1 MPRYVYD
8 EYRLTLTP
16 RTDGGYDAIGRAAD
30 GSEQRGTFHLPLT
43 GGALEEAVVAVAAQA
58 LRSGRDVGGAA
69 PPTFDPEALGRALSA
84 ALLTGAVGAG
94 YDAARAAATSSG
106 RGLRLALSLGAT
118 PALLSVPWELLYRPP
133 TFLANQRQTPVV
145 RHLDVGRVP
154 DPPAIEGA
162 IRILGV
168 IANPPD
174 TAPLDVAGERERVER
189 AVAAMV
195 SAGAVVVDW
204 LAPATPRR
212 LREAL
217 RDGTYHV
224 LHYVGHGDFT
234 PSGDGVLYL
243 EDDDG
248 SGHTELDSG
257 ELASLLAD
265 QTALRLVV
273 LNACDGAR
281 TSLTD
286 PFAGVATTLVQLGV
300 PAVIAMQFAISDA
313 AAILFAEE
321 LYTNLIGGRA
331 PVDAAVSEARK
342 AIFVEQGTMEWA
354 TPVLF
359 LADTEVQL
367 FDFVEPPTPAPP
379 PAPSD
384 RPARRR
390 NPALVGLGLLTAAV
404 VLVVI
409 LWAVTRSGDPSKDAG
424 AVTSVVTTSATTTTS
439 GSPPTSTGP
448 VVPLTAPMT
457 FQGTI
462 PTADSEQ
469 RHEFSATAGQQL
481 YVAAAEPCNPGLRYE
496 VHGPSDE
503 LVSGFG
509 HRACEATDR
518 FPAVA
523 DGTYTVVVS
532 SNGVTGPYDL
542 TVRPIRAD
550 RIAPGVIGQPAA
562 GTIDEL
568 GATDIYT
575 YDLRAGDLLYLDGL
589 GVCAQTATSKY
600 QLGNA
605 SGDPL
610 LGFDVDSCQDWGR
623 VAIPADGRYD
633 LVVHSASG
641 GTGPYSILVTAIRPD
656 GGGVVASGEA
666 ATGTIDVAGAVD
678 RWTFEAP
685 VGATVAITPQL
696 ECVDGLRFDVF
707 PPGTESTEIGFARQT
722 CEVPDPFVVSSG
734 GSHTIVVDATG
745 AASTGPATGA
755 YSLLVTITPPA

>member
-58 LRSGRDVGGAA
+58 VRSGRDVGGAVL
-69 PPTFDPEALGRALSA
+69 PKIDPEALGRALSA

-106 RGLRLALSLGAT
+106 RGLRLALSLGAS

-154 DPPAIEGA
+154 DPLAIEGA

-367 FDFVEPPTPAPP
+367 FDFVEPPTPAAPLTPP
-379 PAPSD
+379 D

-390 NPALVGLGLLTAAV
+390 NSALVGLGLLTAAV

-409 LWAVTRSGDPSKDAG
+409 LWAVTRGGGPSKDAG
-424 AVTSVVTTSATTTTS
+424 AVTSVVTTSATTAA
-439 GSPPTSTGP
+439 GSRPTSTGP
-448 VVPLTAPMT
+448 VGPLTAPMT

-509 HRACEATDR
+509 HGACEATDR

-550 RIAPGVIGQPAA
+550 RVAPGVVGQPAA
-562 GTIDEL
+562 GTIDEP
-568 GATDIYT
+568 GATDIHT
-575 YDLRAGDLLYLDGL
+575 YDLHAGDLLYLDGL
-589 GVCAQTATSKY
+589 GVCARARHVHVPARRTRRAIRCSASTSTRART
-600 QLGNA
+600 GV
-605 SGDPL
+605 G
-610 LGFDVDSCQDWGR
+610 C
-623 VAIPADGRYD
+623 AIPADGRYD
-633 LVVHSASG
+633 LVVRSASG

-666 ATGTIDVAGAVD
+666 AAGTIDVAGAVD

-696 ECVDGLRFDVF
+696 ECVEGLRFDIF

-722 CEVPDPFVVSSG
+722 CEAPDPFVVTSG

-755 YSLLVTITPPA
+755 YSLLVTVTPPA